1 MVLQRAF
8 SNKNKSLILLSVL
21 ITQTPMKVGLTIYFK
36 FASSTP
42 TDAFRPILIEEI
54 GCDSVEGSE
63 NLKSFGKLKSL
74 WNSIGTFR
82 IVAWFRYCLGI
93 VSKTLAYLT
102 TLTFSHISDLYSSN
116 PISES
121 GKFLI
126 IPRRNNCEHTG
137 KIPRRQLDR
146 KAWFW

>member
-1 MVLQRAF
+1 
-8 SNKNKSLILLSVL
+8 
-21 ITQTPMKVGLTIYFK
+21 MKVGLTIYFK

-82 IVAWFRYCLGI
+82 IMAWFRYCLGI

-102 TLTFSHISDLYSSN
+102 TLTFSHISDLNSSN
-116 PISES
+116 PVSPEETSVNTQEKYPDDNWIEKHGS
-121 GKFLI
+121 GELKFNMNL
-126 IPRRNNCEHTG
+126 
-137 KIPRRQLDR
+137 
-146 KAWFW
+146 